1 MCVCVCVWE
10 GGRGEGIKG
19 QHGFVL
25 CDNDYSHSITKL
37 EETNILIMKVK
48 LIYFAISLIVF

>member
-1 MCVCVCVWE
+1 MCGRE
-10 GGRGEGIKG
+10 GGGKG
-19 QHGFVL
+19 SKDNMVL
-25 CDNDYSHSITKL
+25 YYVVTTILTYSITKL